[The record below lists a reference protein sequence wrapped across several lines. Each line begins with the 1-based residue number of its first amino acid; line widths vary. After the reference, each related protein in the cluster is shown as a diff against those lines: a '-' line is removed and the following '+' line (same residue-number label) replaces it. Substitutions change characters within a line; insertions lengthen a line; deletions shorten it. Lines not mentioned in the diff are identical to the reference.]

1 MDMVASFCYLGDMIS
16 IDNCCELV
24 VSTHV
29 QMARETIRELLPA
42 LTIRY
47 PSYKS
52 CGHVAMRTGLASG
65 PPILHASETW
75 PLTKLNLQHLEHMA
89 GP

>member
-1 MDMVASFCYLGDMIS
+1 M
-16 IDNCCELV
+16 
-24 VSTHV
+24 
-29 QMARETIRELLPA
+29 ELLPA
-42 LTIRY
+42 LTIRH

-52 CGHVAMRTGLASG
+52 CDHVAMRTALARG

-75 PLTKLNLQHLEHMA
+75 PLTKLNLQHLEHMT